1 MRPKKV
7 IVDVSIT
14 LHKQMEVFVDDY
26 NTEIKDIN
34 GDTSIWANHNYDN
47 CDLKEAVLNHI
58 SNDFSI
64 FTIHDIED
72 LCVDII

>member
-26 NTEIKDIN
+26 DTEIKDIN

-47 CDLKEAVLNHI
+47 YDLKEAVLNHI

-64 FTIHDIED
+64 FTINDIED
-72 LCVDII
+72 LCVDLI